1 MADNFSLGDNLR
13 GLHHLALNVRDIQA
27 SRYFYGQ
34 ILGLQELTGAEIPSS
49 IADLVAVGQ
58 VANFRTPDGLVIDL
72 FAEPTLQAPDADPTV
87 QFTRT
92 NHLAFDI
99 APELFELAV
108 EVLQNNGVPIEGQ
121 PVTRSTGR
129 GIYCYDPDGLMIEI
143 RCDVLSG

>member
-1 MADNFSLGDNLR
+1 MADHLSLGNRLR
-13 GLHHLALNVRDIQA
+13 GLHHLALNVADLQA
-27 SRYFYGQ
+27 SRHFYGE
-34 ILGLQELTGAEIPSS
+34 ILGLQELTGSEIPSS
-49 IADLVAVGQ
+49 IADLVAAGQ

-92 NHLAFDI
+92 NHLAFNI

-108 EVLQNNGVPIEGQ
+108 QVLQNNGVRIEGQ

>member
-1 MADNFSLGDNLR
+1 MADKFSLGDNLR

-27 SRYFYGQ
+27 SRHFYGE

-49 IADLVAVGQ
+49 IADLVAAGQ

-72 FAEPTLQAPDADPTV
+72 FAEPTLQAPDDDPTV

-99 APELFELAV
+99 APELFEAAV